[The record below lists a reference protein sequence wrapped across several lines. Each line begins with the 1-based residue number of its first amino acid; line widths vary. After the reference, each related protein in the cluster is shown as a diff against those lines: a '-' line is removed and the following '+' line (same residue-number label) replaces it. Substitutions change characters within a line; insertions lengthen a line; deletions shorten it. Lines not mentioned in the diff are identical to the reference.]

1 MVASWQLKLDRA
13 EKHLKELNIEINR
26 YGGTFQANPLHKDA
40 FQVAVPSGTRPFE
53 TIGPIHPKRDPRR
66 WIYRLRITKQPD
78 PMLSIISG
86 DIIHNIRSAMDHLAV
101 AIAPANRRY
110 QASFPIFRQNLWE
123 RDASGAYVVA
133 DDTERIRFESAVEGM
148 PPNVITLLK
157 VNQEFWNRDQAHLNA
172 LHILSRLENADKH
185 RQLVT
190 FTSGLTNVVTVVS
203 ARNQYVLQPT
213 ADPSFPLFVND
224 GAVVVD
230 FLDSFSPPLKD
241 SEVNVRVEGAPRVAI
256 KVIEEDP
263 RHRGF
268 AGYLTIPELFEVIIK
283 HVRNDIFPILEPY
296 VRQP

>member
-1 MVASWQLKLDRA
+1 MLASWQLKIDRA
-13 EKHLKELNIEINR
+13 EKHLNELKIEINR
-26 YGGTFQANPLHKDA
+26 YSGTFQANAFQNDA
-40 FQVAVPSGTRPFE
+40 FQVAVRSDPRPFE
-53 TIGPIHPKRDPRR
+53 TVGPVHPKRDPKR

-101 AIAPANRRY
+101 AMALAKRRY

-123 RDASGAYVVA
+123 KDASGAYLVA
-133 DDTERIRFESAVEGM
+133 DNSERMRFDSAVEGM
-148 PPNVITLLK
+148 PPKVITLLK
-157 VNQEFWNRDQAHLNA
+157 MNQEFWNEGQAHLNA

-203 ARNQYVLQPT
+203 ARNQSVLQPS

-230 FLDSFSPPLKD
+230 FVDSFSPPLKE

-263 RHRGF
+263 NHRGF
-268 AGYLTIPELFEVIIK
+268 AGYLTIPELFEIIIK

-296 VRQP
+296 VRQS